1 MKAWLANVAV
11 MATVSMID
19 NAMRKN
25 PVLIWQPGR
34 KRCPVIDPR
43 RLELLRKALTAKYGL
58 RGMVLLVLAG
68 DQDLAETF
76 VCGTNPA
83 AVFVEYKRY
92 MREILADS
100 PLTSQ
105 TEIELTAGKLSMLYG
120 VCLDVN

>member
-1 MKAWLANVAV
+1 MKTWLANVAV
-11 MATVSMID
+11 AATVTMIE

-34 KRCPVIDPR
+34 NGCPVIDPR
-43 RLELLRKALTAKYGL
+43 RLELLRKALTAKYGI

-68 DQDLAETF
+68 DRDLAETF

-92 MREILADS
+92 MREILADNPAIAQS
-100 PLTSQ
+100 
-105 TEIELTAGKLSMLYG
+105 EISSTAGKLSMLYG
-120 VCLDVN
+120 VCLDVD